1 MNKIRSQGWLLVVVA
16 FSLLVVAGRL
26 LAAGTVPAESTA
38 ARHGAALLRASRAEL
53 TKVAGDKVDGQT
65 AVGGPQRASTCEQIV
80 LNPQLNVTELG
91 AGSGTAEPWFFLDP
105 IIYYFKEG
113 DGSDLAYD
121 GYSLVLPDGDEDDP
135 TPKSDILSQILFF
148 PADLESATVA
158 YQRAMLDANPGDSAY
173 GELWLLTEEGD
184 IDLSK
189 PAQYRVT
196 QWPISDSKDVWA
208 KETIQLDPAVL
219 KKLDDK
225 EIALLMRTVT
235 SGGGASAAEMEW
247 VLLDDIT
254 VTACVPNKDLY
265 LPVISG
271 N

>member
-1 MNKIRSQGWLLVVVA
+1 VNKIRSQGWLLVVVA
-16 FSLLVVAGRL
+16 LSLLAVAGRL
-26 LAAGTVPAESTA
+26 LAAGTAPAESTP
-38 ARHGAALLRASRAEL
+38 ARHGAALLQGARPEL
-53 TKVAGDKVDGQT
+53 AKPAGDRMEGRTAVAGPE
-65 AVGGPQRASTCEQIV
+65 VGICKQIV
-80 LNPQLNVTELG
+80 LNPQLNVNELG